1 MTDPQLQK
9 PWPNDL
15 IADKN
20 KLVGIAQA
28 FEQELV
34 AQVISDKE
42 ITYITTEILPL
53 VEQLTGLAGGDD
65 DDPAA
70 AVNALKSLVTPETL
84 TIMQLVGFNFRRAI
98 GEPLTNLVERL
109 IDSRAPLVPARSE
122 EFQVLQLRREIA
134 RLEALKDPD
143 ARQVLIQGDQSG
155 ATGS

>member
-42 ITYITTEILPL
+42 ITSSSSVVRGCQNHCCGMMGPPRPGRGLWVMGTTAFLVSGYLP
-53 VEQLTGLAGGDD
+53 
-65 DDPAA
+65 
-70 AVNALKSLVTPETL
+70 S
-84 TIMQLVGFNFRRAI
+84 RRW
-98 GEPLTNLVERL
+98 
-109 IDSRAPLVPARSE
+109 SRKQPGVPARG
-122 EFQVLQLRREIA
+122 A
-134 RLEALKDPD
+134 RTAP
-143 ARQVLIQGDQSG
+143 A
-155 ATGS
+155 